1 MLSRPFL
8 SAGKFC
14 ISGLV
19 SVSRLILQDTGR
31 IIIAVTSSS
40 TQVSRQ
46 CSERGCGMR
55 LSLFGTYPAFYPR
68 EKGLRSCCTCTRNMG
83 KSTCFVCLFVLE
95 LSHKCVPERNEE
107 KFTLVSHK
115 SSCYL
120 SRGRASFTSSANN
133 LIRLKILI

>member
-1 MLSRPFL
+1 MLSRPFP

-19 SVSRLILQDTGR
+19 SVSRLILQDTGT
-31 IIIAVTSSS
+31 IITAATSSS

-46 CSERGCGMR
+46 RSERGCGMR
-55 LSLFGTYPAFYPR
+55 LSLFGTYPALSPR
-68 EKGLRSCCTCTRNMG
+68 EKGPRLCCSCTRNMG
-83 KSTCFVCLFVLE
+83 KSTRFLCLFVLE
-95 LSHKCVPERNEE
+95 SSRKCVPERNEE

-115 SSCYL
+115 LSCYS
-120 SRGRASFTSSANN
+120 SRGRASFTSSAND